1 MITRFL
7 GTAYQS
13 PRWRKIMNPNAAT
26 VIGNST
32 AALLIAAVIAGLL
45 RAQKVFPDRHAG
57 IDLRDISAREE
68 IRKIE
73 LALQKRAYLLAPRG
87 LDIADIGESLCS
99 QQLLGHIFG
108 SDADAAVIHKSHGRR
123 FEGPLR
129 RCRRATRPAPPAIE
143 RVVRKWRRVCT
154 IVIPNPPSALTPSA
168 RV

>member
-1 MITRFL
+1 
-7 GTAYQS
+7 
-13 PRWRKIMNPNAAT
+13 MNPNAAT

-73 LALQKRAYLLAPRG
+73 LALQKRVYLLAPRG

-99 QQLLGHIFG
+99 G
-108 SDADAAVIHKSHGRR
+108 
-123 FEGPLR
+123 E
-129 RCRRATRPAPPAIE
+129 APPQAPP
-143 RVVRKWRRVCT
+143 RRT
-154 IVIPNPPSALTPSA
+154 RSDPEPVIDGSET
-168 RV
+168 